1 MKIDMKLR
9 DGSEIHVESQPMGKE
24 RFNALCGLAAG
35 AMVAGF
41 FLALF
46 LGIF

>member
-1 MKIDMKLR
+1 MKIDMKLP
-9 DGSEIHVESQPMGKE
+9 DGSEIHVESQPIAKE
-24 RFNALCGLAAG
+24 RFEALCGLAAG

-46 LGIF
+46 LGVF